1 MSFRFPDTDCKQ
13 NSLSFDPSLGQE
25 KTLLSEGKAS
35 WSLHDG
41 SQRAVVTKWIWMGS
55 CMLKLKK
62 NTHTHTYIHNYSYY
76 ICIYIMNICNS
87 KQVHHLGKRYFW
99 LHLKLLGV
107 LHAVKNAGDLP
118 KHWTTAS
125 CEQESLLC
133 HPLSTWVA
141 AFLGRLSSKVSSG
154 AAMGFEELG
163 RGWAGDH
170 SQKLQRKQP
179 GAKDGIV
186 V

>member
-1 MSFRFPDTDCKQ
+1 
-13 NSLSFDPSLGQE
+13 
-25 KTLLSEGKAS
+25 
-35 WSLHDG
+35 
-41 SQRAVVTKWIWMGS
+41 
-55 CMLKLKK
+55 
-62 NTHTHTYIHNYSYY
+62 
-76 ICIYIMNICNS
+76 MNICNS
-87 KQVHHLGKRYFW
+87 KQVHHLGPRYFS

-125 CEQESLLC
+125 CEQESFLC

-186 V
+186 VQGWRFPVQGLDTSNVVLAGRAAANKSPADGWWMSWIGNQRLIGTPWNSVAHHNLHHVFLLLQWFHQMLW